1 MRLPEERLQT
11 SHDLKIIEI
20 ITRGEPGP
28 RDRIIPW
35 VLETVSSDRKHDFSL
50 DAGVA
55 DKNLVSCCWTA
66 LVF

>member
-11 SHDLKIIEI
+11 SHDLKIMEI

-28 RDRIIPW
+28 HDRIIPR
-35 VLETVSSDRKHDFSL
+35 VSETVSSDRKHDFSL

-55 DKNLVSCCWTA
+55 DENLASFWLTA